1 MKIFGKICKCGNIQE
16 EETLLKVMG
25 QEGVNRSI
33 EPNSSIVA
41 ESRISS
47 IKYKILNIP
56 FKVKF

>member
-1 MKIFGKICKCGNIQE
+1 
-16 EETLLKVMG
+16 MG